1 MSTRILLVED
11 HEIVRQGVRLLLEQE
26 SDIEVVA
33 EARDGRM
40 AVALVPKYLPN
51 IVIMDIGLPD
61 LNGIE
66 ATRQI
71 RARDPSVDVVTL
83 SVHADKRFV
92 ARMFQADASAYV
104 LKTEAACE
112 LVEAIRE
119 VKAGRKYVSP
129 QLIDPLIVDYAQYLA
144 DGGEP
149 PRLTAREREVLQL
162 IAEGK
167 TTPQIADQLIVSE
180 KTVGSHR
187 QRLMGKIGLNGVA
200 ELTKYAI
207 REGVTSLE

>member
-51 IVIMDIGLPD
+51 IVIMDIGL
-61 LNGIE
+61 E

-187 QRLMGKIGLNGVA
+187 QRLMGKLGLNGVA